1 MISGTPNEREG
12 DGVKVGFV
20 HPTYP
25 QGEGTGAT
33 HSASRIVF
41 ELAGRGH
48 DVTVYPWET
57 PPDDATIDADVSVR
71 SLDPSGYPY
80 HSALQLDA
88 ALHDRIPEFDEYDV
102 VHSYV
107 MNAMPAMGAIAERT
121 DAATVVT
128 LNAYGAICPKND
140 LRYMDREPCTENGLA
155 KCTACSLATSGGGE
169 DSPLY
174 RSASRLGY
182 LKLVREGERVADRI
196 DAYHALSPHIA
207 ATYADFGFPPERL
220 TVIPNILDER
230 FRRPHEGDFEGPYDL
245 LYVGSLA
252 EHKGVDRLVPIVE
265 RLNRQVSEAVG
276 LTVVG
281 DGDLR
286 SEMEHQ
292 AVESGLADHVTFTGW
307 LPNDDLPAVFAAHDC
322 FVYPGRW
329 DEPFGRVFLEA
340 LATGTPV
347 VASDVG
353 SVVEIV
359 GDAGV
364 TTDGT
369 VEGFVTALADLLA
382 GDALSAR
389 SAAAA
394 EEIEAYRTEAVVPQ
408 FEALYET
415 AMERRL
421 R

>member
-1 MISGTPNEREG
+1 MR
-12 DGVKVGFV
+12 VGFV

-41 ELAGRGH
+41 ELADRGH
-48 DVTVYPWET
+48 DVTIYPWET
-57 PPDDATIDADVSVR
+57 PPDGATNDAGVSVR
-71 SLDPSGYPY
+71 PLDPSGYPY

-88 ALHDRIPEFDEYDV
+88 ALRERLSEFGDYDV

-107 MNAMPAMGAIAERT
+107 MNAMPAMGAIASRT
-121 DAATVVT
+121 GAATVVT
-128 LNAYGAICPKND
+128 LNAYGGICPKND
-140 LRYMDREPCTENGLA
+140 LRYMDREPCTSNGLA

-169 DSPLY
+169 DSPFY

-230 FRRPHEGDFEGPYDL
+230 FRRPHESDFGPPYDL

-252 EHKGVDRLVPIVE
+252 EHKGADRLVPILE
-265 RLNRQVSEAVG
+265 GLNRRLADRVR

-286 SEMEHQ
+286 TDMERQ
-292 AVESGLADHVTFTGW
+292 AAEKGLDDRVTFTGW
-307 LPNDDLPAVFAAHDC
+307 LPNEDLPRVFAAHDC

-353 SVVEIV
+353 SVAAIV
-359 GDAGV
+359 GAAGV
-364 TTDGT
+364 TTDGS
-369 VEGFVTALADLLA
+369 VEGFVAALADLLD
-382 GDALSAR
+382 GEALSAR

-394 EEIEAYRTEAVVPQ
+394 EEIEAYRAETVIPQ

-415 AMERRL
+415 AMGR
-421 R
+421 

>member
-1 MISGTPNEREG
+1 MRI
-12 DGVKVGFV
+12 GFV

-33 HSASRIVF
+33 HSASRIAF
-41 ELAGRGH
+41 ELADRGH

-57 PPDDATIDADVSVR
+57 PPDDATVDADVSVR
-71 SLDPSGYPY
+71 PLDLSGYPY

-88 ALHDRIPEFDEYDV
+88 ALRERLPEFDEYDV

-107 MNAMPAMGAIAERT
+107 MNTMPAMGAIAERT
-121 DAATVVT
+121 GTATVVT

-140 LRYMDREPCTENGLA
+140 LRYMDREPCTSNGLA
-155 KCTACSLATSGGGE
+155 KCTTCSIATSGGGE
-169 DSPLY
+169 DSLFY

-196 DAYHALSPHIA
+196 DAYHALSPHIE
-207 ATYADFGFPPERL
+207 ATYADFGFPPDRL

-230 FRRPHEGDFEGPYDL
+230 FSRPHESDFTEPYDL

-252 EHKGVDRLVPIVE
+252 EHKGVDRLVPVLE
-265 RLNRQVSEAVG
+265 RLNRQLSAAVR

-286 SEMEHQ
+286 AEMERR
-292 AVESGLADHVTFTGW
+292 AAADGLDECVTFTGW
-307 LPNDDLPAVFAAHDC
+307 LPNADLPAVFVAHDC

-353 SVVEIV
+353 SVAEIA

-364 TTDGT
+364 TTDGS
-369 VEGFVTALADLLA
+369 VEGFVAALVDLL
-382 GDALSAR
+382 DSEALSAR
-389 SAAAA
+389 SAAAT
-394 EEIEAYRTEAVVPQ
+394 EEIEAYRAETVVPQ
-408 FEALYET
+408 FEDLYER
-415 AMERRL
+415 AMAR
-421 R
+421 